1 MLSTTRFHKSA
12 AAGWVWGVKE
22 GDKPWSLLEPLHCCR
37 HWLTSGT
44 ETPTPAAAYA
54 TPVIHN
60 VAAHGSAGFEVLDVP
75 GRGEGHVAV
84 AASSGAEKVAAKD
97 QVNPPVQVTAHL
109 VGTRRKEGIRQ

>member
-1 MLSTTRFHKSA
+1 M
-12 AAGWVWGVKE
+12 
-22 GDKPWSLLEPLHCCR
+22 
-37 HWLTSGT
+37 
-44 ETPTPAAAYA
+44 
-54 TPVIHN
+54 
-60 VAAHGSAGFEVLDVP
+60 P